1 LLSLRFGLGNI
12 QSDLPLFI
20 PSRNLQT
27 GMIGTPDWAT
37 YAALRGKVTYLSD
50 VDYKIHPGD
59 ARGLSFCKL
68 QF

>member
-1 LLSLRFGLGNI
+1 
-12 QSDLPLFI
+12 
-20 PSRNLQT
+20 
-27 GMIGTPDWAT
+27 MIGTPDWAT